1 VTPILQLFFFFADN
15 PAEPEYRTI
24 GGTTNEILLF
34 NLVLYCITSD
44 YSNNSLRRYIHHH
57 HHHLQIANSRIS
69 KLN

>member
-1 VTPILQLFFFFADN
+1 MTPILQLFFLADN

-34 NLVLYCITSD
+34 DLVLYCITSD
-44 YSNNSLRRYIHHH
+44 YSNNTLRKYSHH
-57 HHHLQIANSRIS
+57 HHHLQIVNSRIS